1 MALELTGK
9 LHSVGETKTFDSGFQ
24 VQEFYLDLTRFN
36 QMTGEKYSNHARF
49 KIFNEKCNPN
59 QYKIGDIIKVGFSI
73 NGKSFAKDDGYTGF
87 AQDLVAYKIDFVRDA
102 INQTEAQEQDLN
114 EDDHDDLPF

>member
-1 MALELTGK
+1 MDITGK
-9 LHSVGETKTFDSGFQ
+9 LHSVGETKQFDSGFQ

-59 QYKIGDIIKVGFSI
+59 QYNIGDIVKVSFSI
-73 NGKSFAKDDGYTGF
+73 NGRSFAKDDGSTGF
-87 AQDLVAYKIDFVRDA
+87 AQDLVAYKLDFVRNG
-102 INQTEAQEQDLN
+102 INQPEEQQQE
-114 EDDHDDLPF
+114 EEHDDLPF

>member
-1 MALELTGK
+1 MDITGK

-49 KIFNEKCNPN
+49 KIFNEKCNPD
-59 QYKIGDIIKVGFSI
+59 QYKVGDIIKVGFSI
-73 NGKSFAKDDGYTGF
+73 NGKSFAKDDGSVGF
-87 AQDLVAYKIDFVRDA
+87 AQDLVAYKIDFVREG
-102 INQTEAQEQDLN
+102 INQPESQEPI
-114 EDDHDDLPF
+114 EEDHDDLPF